1 MIEITIF
8 YVLAILATIIGLAI
22 VPMTF
27 TERTPIR
34 MFYYH
39 YFARKP
45 INWTILIS
53 LICWVFI
60 LNKQQGEFPVWTIVP
75 IILVIIALILA
86 YKLHPESAFEA
97 VDYPKFTEDISD
109 LPITDEKEIAVIEF
123 EGITKCYPLDYVIH
137 HHIVND
143 KFGSKTVSLTYCAMC
158 RSVIPFD
165 VTEIGPL
172 FVSALKNGNMVV
184 ADRKSKTFFQQSTF
198 NSLIGKLHPKEL
210 TMIPF
215 QVLSWSD
222 VKQSISSPNVVK
234 VSEKDFRAFELL
246 IPGVW
251 KRIVSSET
259 VPGISSKSHN
269 KTFPARTRVIGITD
283 DSING
288 KAVYLR
294 KELLAKKI
302 VINEEYDFFLI
313 GNKTV
318 LAFRNTLNSSKLS
331 ISIEKNKIIDLNSG
345 THWDIRGKYISGTLN
360 ENLIPITI
368 SDEYWFSWKKFNKD
382 SKLIRV

>member
-8 YVLAILATIIGLAI
+8 YVLAIWAIVIGLAI

-27 TERTPIR
+27 AEKTPIR

-45 INWTILIS
+45 INWMILIVLVS
-53 LICWVFI
+53 WVFI
-60 LNKQQGEFPVWTIVP
+60 IYRQQREFPIWTITP
-75 IILVIIALILA
+75 ITLTVIGLVLV
-86 YKLHPESAFEA
+86 YKLHPENAFQA

-143 KFGSKTVSLTYCAMC
+143 KFGSKTVALTYCAMC
-158 RSVIPFD
+158 RSVVPFD

-172 FVSALKNGNMVV
+172 FVAALKNGNMVV

-198 NSLIGKLHPKEL
+198 NSFIGELHPKEL

-215 QVLSWSD
+215 QILSWSD
-222 VKQSISSPNVVK
+222 VKKSISSPNVVQ
-234 VSEKDFRAFELL
+234 VSEKDFRAFELP

-251 KRIVSSET
+251 KKIVSSET
-259 VPGISSKSHN
+259 VPGISSEHHD

-283 DSING
+283 NSI
-288 KAVYLR
+288 KEKVVYLR
-294 KELLAKKI
+294 EEVLANKI
-302 VINEEYDFFLI
+302 IINEKCDFFVI

-318 LAFRNTLNSSKLS
+318 LAFRNTLNSSKLN
-331 ISIEKNKIIDLNSG
+331 ISIEKNKIIDSNSG
-345 THWDIRGKYISGTLN
+345 THWDIRGKHISGTLN
-360 ENLIPITI
+360 ENLVPITI
-368 SDEYWFSWKKFNKD
+368 SDEYWFSWKKFNKN